1 MDENGSS
8 SNEPKN
14 KRNLPVSVFFKDA
27 RYPYVLSINSSPL
40 FYGGAESF

>member
-8 SNEPKN
+8 SSEPKN

-27 RYPYVLSINSSPL
+27 RYPYVLSTHDPCV
-40 FYGGAESF
+40 YGGM